1 MSNSGTA
8 DPLNPLNLLQGPGL
22 RSAAQNEF
30 MRMMHELQMHQAE
43 LELQNEAMRRTQ
55 AELESARERYFELY
69 ELAPV
74 GYASLDDKGKIL
86 EANLMLSR
94 LVGVERRR
102 LIGTPVAHFLF
113 GADRAHFERHCAE
126 TVEVLPGDRSL
137 EVNLRRPDGTVV
149 PVMVEASVG
158 DGANDDARRLR
169 VAFVDL
175 TNLRRA
181 EEHVRDGEERLQ
193 AVLDTVV
200 DGIVTVDPGGR
211 IDSCNRAAAQMFGAP
226 TGSLVGCPVNR
237 FMPGFSGRAG
247 RGRSELL
254 AARLDGS
261 KFPVEVGVSELGPA
275 GRSKFVG
282 VVTEIA
288 ERKRREAE
296 LNEALARFQ
305 QMAEHLDDAIFVVE
319 ADTGKTL
326 YVSPAF
332 RTIWGRAA
340 TEAYEQPWPR
350 LAWIHEDDRER
361 ITEAAEKVRHGTP
374 LDEEYRIV
382 RPDGSVRTVR
392 CRAVLISEH
401 NRLTGTVHDLT
412 DELAL
417 QAELRQAQRLEAI
430 GTLASGVAHDFNNL
444 LMGVGGCA
452 QLALRRL
459 DPDHEAYGYLRRA
472 VDAILRGANLT
483 RQILR
488 FSDTRRTTEDPV
500 ELDSVVTGARDL
512 IHSLVGEQIALHVI
526 AGAPGL
532 SIAADPGDVEQVLLN
547 LASNAR
553 DAMPDGGA
561 LTFRTEPYQGGMV
574 ALSVCDTGFGM
585 SEDTQRRVFEPFFT
599 TKDVGKGTGLGLS
612 TVFAVVR
619 RMGGTVTIDSKVSEG
634 TTFTL
639 YLPVVIPDPSA
650 RSPTAEEAERG
661 EGQTI
666 LIVDDDPLVRITVE
680 THVESLGYRALTAT
694 SVSDALKIYTESARP
709 IDLVLTDIMMP
720 GLLGSDLSRIL
731 QKSSPDLAVIFMSA
745 HPWQELIRQG
755 HLTESARLLTKPFDA
770 RDLGAALHQALRE
783 KPPSVPPIALRVF
796 VVDDDADVVDA
807 LRDLLEM
814 EGHEVGTAGH
824 TSDAERMIPEFLPDI
839 VLCDLNVDSSMNGLD
854 LVSRL
859 RENEKLASTV
869 FLAVTGMAPSE
880 CKPAA
885 LAAGFMDVLT
895 KPLDFTRLS
904 HLLASRVQK

>member
-1 MSNSGTA
+1 MSNPGSA
-8 DPLNPLNLLQGPGL
+8 DPLPLLQGPGL

-30 MRMMHELQMHQAE
+30 MRLLHELQVHEAE
-43 LELQNEAMRRTQ
+43 LELQNEALRRTQ
-55 AELESARERYFELY
+55 VELEGARERYFELY

-74 GYASLDDKGKIL
+74 GYASIDDGGYIL
-86 EANLMLSR
+86 EANLMLCR
-94 LVGVERRR
+94 LMGIGRRR
-102 LIGTPVAHFLF
+102 LIGAPVSHFIF
-113 GADRAHFERHCAE
+113 GADRERFERYCAE
-126 TVEVLPGDRSL
+126 TVEVLPGQRSL
-137 EVNLRRPDGTVV
+137 EVELRRQDGSTVQ
-149 PVMVEASVG
+149 VMVEASLG
-158 DGANDDARRLR
+158 DGASEGRRRLR
-169 VAFVDL
+169 IAFVDL

-181 EEHVRDGEERLQ
+181 EEHVREREARLQ

-200 DGIVTVDPGGR
+200 DGIVTVDSNGR
-211 IDSCNRAAAQMFGAP
+211 IDSCNVAAARMFGALP
-226 TGSLVGCPVNR
+226 ESLIGRAVSR
-237 FMPGFSGRAG
+237 FMPGFTHRSGE
-247 RGRSELL
+247 GRSELL
-254 AARLDGS
+254 AERLDGTR
-261 KFPVEVGVSELGPA
+261 FPVEVGVSELGPA
-275 GRSKFVG
+275 GKSKLVG
-282 VVTEIA
+282 VVTDIA

-340 TEAYEQPWPR
+340 IEAYDEPWPR

-361 ITEAAEKVRHGTP
+361 IAEAAQKLRRGTP
-374 LDEEYRIV
+374 MDEEYRIV
-382 RPDGSVRTVR
+382 RPDGAVRTVR
-392 CRAVLISEH
+392 CRTVRIAEH

-459 DPDHEAYGYLRRA
+459 DPEHEAYGYLRRA

-488 FSDTRRTTEDPV
+488 FSDTRRATEDPV
-500 ELDSVVTGARDL
+500 ELDAVVTGARDL

-532 SIAADPGDVEQVLLN
+532 SVAADPGDIEQVLLN

-561 LTFRTEPYQGGMV
+561 LTFRTEPHQGGMV

-585 SEDTQRRVFEPFFT
+585 SADTQRRVFEPFFT

-619 RMGGTVTIDSKVSEG
+619 RMGGTVTVSSNVGQG

-639 YLPVVIPDPSA
+639 YLPVVIPDPSSKA
-650 RSPTAEEAERG
+650 PTEEEAAHG

-666 LIVDDDPLVRITVE
+666 LIVDDDPLVRMTVE

-694 SVSDALKIYTESARP
+694 SVSDALKMYTESARP
-709 IDLVLTDIMMP
+709 IDVVLTDIMMP

-731 QKSSPDLAVIFMSA
+731 QKSSPDMAVIFMSA
-745 HPWQELIRQG
+745 HPWQELVRQG
-755 HLTESARLLTKPFDA
+755 HLTENARLLAKPFDA
-770 RDLGAALHQALRE
+770 RDLGAALHQALKER
-783 KPPSVPPIALRVF
+783 PPSTPPVALRVF

-807 LRDLLEM
+807 LRDLLEL
-814 EGHEVGTAGH
+814 EGHQVGTARG
-824 TSDAERMIPEFLPDI
+824 TIDAERRIPEFLPDI
-839 VLCDLNVDSSMNGLD
+839 VLCDLNVDDSMSGLH

-859 RENEKLASTV
+859 REDERLANTV
-869 FLAVTGMAPSE
+869 FLAVTGMAPNE

-885 LAAGFMDVLT
+885 LGAGFEDVLT
-895 KPLDFTRLS
+895 KPLDFARLS
-904 HLLASRVQK
+904 QLLASHVQK